1 MLHERRLVEVYSK
14 LATQFGLRDIKFPVG
29 SSQWMDEIDEQ
40 ILPFQL
46 RELLQESDPMPL
58 DQLAELGIRL
68 LRRKATAQSDQD
80 NIGLLLAQFAVQSS
94 PTILNRARTLSF
106 KELSTALHPILGSQI
121 KEPPPGDLQKIE
133 ALKEQL
139 WRCKRFDDPMMAS
152 SLEEGRAWKAERRDF
167 SHPWFLVLLTLYNL
181 NARAIFYRLL
191 HVELHEL
198 HVLLG
203 ELQRRGCTT
212 VDGSPFGLGPMKLS
226 EVGSLCIRWTQPRRR
241 SFASG
246 RAFREVS
253 VLRALL
259 EYEIRRSATDA
270 LTGGAGTTKSELE
283 LSADEYLPDGK
294 TVHLSASSTTRSF
307 NPQQWILKAAEKLK
321 TVNPSLELE
330 EMHIDLTLAEGKY
343 LFSEDEELAQIAAR
357 TVLARC
363 LLNAD
368 SEDKFSTYKDRHDMA
383 LQEAGAL
390 RKLIGAY
397 QSTKGSEFVGQ
408 ASYLLNRLLQS
419 LSETRP
425 SE

>member
-14 LATQFGLRDIKFPVG
+14 LATQFGLTDIKFPVG
-29 SSQWMDEIDEQ
+29 SPQWMDEIDER

-46 RELLQESDPMPL
+46 RELLQEGDPMPL

-106 KELSTALHPILGSQI
+106 KELSTVLHPILGSQI
-121 KEPPPGDLQKIE
+121 KEPSPSDLRKIE
-133 ALKEQL
+133 ELKEQL
-139 WRCKRFDDPMMAS
+139 WPCKRFDDPQMAS
-152 SLEEGRAWKAERRDF
+152 SLEEGRAWKAARRDF
-167 SHPWFLVLLTLYNL
+167 SAPWFLVLLTLYNL

-270 LTGGAGTTKSELE
+270 LTGGTTKSELE
-283 LSADEYLPDGK
+283 LGAAKHLRDGQM
-294 TVHLSASSTTRSF
+294 VHLPASSASRSF
-307 NPQQWILKAAEKLK
+307 NPQQWIHKAAEKLK
-321 TVNPSLELE
+321 AVNPSLELE

-357 TVLARC
+357 TILARC

-368 SEDKFSTYKDRHDMA
+368 SEDKFSTYKERHDMA
-383 LQEAGAL
+383 LQEAEAL
-390 RKLIGAY
+390 GELISAY

-408 ASYLLNRLLQS
+408 ASYLLNRLLES
-419 LSETRP
+419 LSNTQP